1 MSIYKFLLRFQ
12 KYLADRWMIVR
23 FAYQKT
29 HVLGKG
35 YSAGRGKWF
44 RFIGTAGAGGMIF
57 SIFYA
62 CRRIVD
68 NKGRDVL

>member
-1 MSIYKFLLRFQ
+1 
-12 KYLADRWMIVR
+12 MIVR